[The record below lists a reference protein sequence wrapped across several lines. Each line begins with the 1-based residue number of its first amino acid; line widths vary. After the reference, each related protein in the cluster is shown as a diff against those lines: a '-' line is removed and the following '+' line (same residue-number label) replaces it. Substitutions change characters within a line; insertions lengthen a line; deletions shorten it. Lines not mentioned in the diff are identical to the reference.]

1 MAIKCK
7 VHAVGGVMVLDDCP
21 VSKRLSKIGI
31 YEPLETALFKRTLKP
46 SDVFLDIGAHI
57 GYYSLMAA
65 KIIKTGEIHAFEP
78 YVDSHEL
85 LMENLALN
93 KCKNVETYL
102 MAASNKSEMSKLFID
117 EKNKGNNSLYSQ
129 KGCDVITTETIKID
143 DMFTGKKV
151 DFVKIDTQG
160 HEIEVLIGMQDVIK
174 NNKLKMIIEYYP
186 YGLRRMGH
194 REIDFFKIINALG
207 FDIYKIKAGAL
218 AKINNFQK
226 FSKSVKSHTNLYC
239 VMR

>member
-1 MAIKCK
+1 MATKYNIK
-7 VHAVGGVMVLDDCP
+7 AIGGEMVLDDCP
-21 VSKRLSKIGI
+21 VSKRLQKIGI

-57 GYYSLMAA
+57 GYYSLIAS
-65 KIIKTGEIHAFEP
+65 KIIKTGMIHAFEP

-93 KCKNVETYL
+93 KCDNVDTHLVAVKDKAGMESLY
-102 MAASNKSEMSKLFID
+102 ID

-129 KGCDVITTETIKID
+129 KDCDEITVETIKLD
-143 DMFTGKKV
+143 DMFAGQKV

-160 HEIEVLIGMQDVIK
+160 LEIEVLIGMQDVIK
-174 NNKLKMIIEYYP
+174 NNKLKIIIEYYP

-194 REIDFFKIINALG
+194 KGIDFFRMLNALG
-207 FDIYKIKAGAL
+207 FDIYKIKAGSL
-218 AKINNFQK
+218 AQIFDFRK
-226 FSKSVKSHTNLYC
+226 FSMSVKSHTNLYC
-239 VMR
+239 IKR